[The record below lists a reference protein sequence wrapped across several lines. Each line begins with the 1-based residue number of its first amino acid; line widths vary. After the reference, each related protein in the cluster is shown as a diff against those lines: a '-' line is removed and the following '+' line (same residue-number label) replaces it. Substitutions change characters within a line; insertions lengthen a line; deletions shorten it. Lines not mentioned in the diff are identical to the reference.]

1 MVRIEIGNGVE
12 VPLTRYIYQISV
24 VVDDQDVP
32 SRRNPFDSTL
42 IMFRHQ
48 PWNDNGR
55 CLGVMRQSFHGYD
68 VAKSRRDLLC
78 MLGARR
84 DEDRASLCERATS
97 EGPWLAHRCRRHWS
111 WSG

>member
-48 PWNDNGR
+48 P
-55 CLGVMRQSFHGYD
+55 
-68 VAKSRRDLLC
+68 
-78 MLGARR
+78 
-84 DEDRASLCERATS
+84 
-97 EGPWLAHRCRRHWS
+97 
-111 WSG
+111 